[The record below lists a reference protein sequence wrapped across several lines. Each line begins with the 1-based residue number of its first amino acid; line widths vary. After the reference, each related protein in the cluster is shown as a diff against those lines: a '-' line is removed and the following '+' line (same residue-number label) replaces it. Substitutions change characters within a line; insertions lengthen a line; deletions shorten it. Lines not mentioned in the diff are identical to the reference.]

1 MRHRTDVDFSLMPE
15 YFPARLRRHVRIFG
29 RFVRLAEGIT
39 DNALLDRNTRIE
51 RLAMLEGCISG
62 TAEPDWSA
70 DARAVATGLR
80 NSLRTTGVNDSHCRH
95 ILKAFRRDL
104 DGVRSHTWDDLMVY
118 CQLAAAPIG
127 RHMLELSGEDV
138 AACARYSDA
147 LCAALRILRQL
158 RDCEDP
164 SIQDNR
170 LCIPESFMEDAYITS
185 RHLRSSKLKGQSKA
199 VVDRVLDGVEQLL
212 TDAHPLPSLIRSRG
226 LRVHIRIVQCRA
238 RKLVGCFREQDP
250 MQQRVGLTSWQRRT
264 CEWFGFL
271 SGIVG

>member
-1 MRHRTDVDFSLMPE
+1 MPK
-15 YFPARLRRHVRIFG
+15 YFPARLRRHVHVFG

-39 DNALLDRNTRIE
+39 DNALLDRKTRIM
-51 RLAMLEGCISG
+51 RLATLERCITG
-62 TAEPDWSA
+62 NAEPEWSP
-70 DARAVATGLR
+70 DARAIAIAMR
-80 NSLRTTGVNDSHCRH
+80 DSLRTTGINNTHCRH
-95 ILKAFRRDL
+95 MLQAFRRDL
-104 DGVRSHTWDDLMVY
+104 EGVRNKTWDDLMAY

-127 RHMLELSGEDV
+127 RHMLELSGEDI
-138 AACARYSDA
+138 AACAKPSDA

-170 LCIPESFMEDAYITS
+170 LCIPKSFMEDAYITS
-185 RHLRSSKLKGQSKA
+185 HHLRSSKLKGQSKA

-212 TDAHPLPSLIRSRG
+212 TDAHPLPNLIHSRG

-250 MQQRVGLTSWQRRT
+250 MQQRVGLTGWQRRT
-264 CEWFGFL
+264 CKWFGFL
-271 SGIVG
+271 SGIMG